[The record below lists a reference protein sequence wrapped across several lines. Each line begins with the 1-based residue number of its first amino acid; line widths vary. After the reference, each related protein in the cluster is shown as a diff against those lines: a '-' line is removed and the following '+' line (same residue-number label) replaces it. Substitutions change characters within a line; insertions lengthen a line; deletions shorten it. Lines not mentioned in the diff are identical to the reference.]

1 MIPYLARTRA
11 VDMIGLTD
19 PWVASHGR
27 PYEKQWGHDRVAPVS
42 YLVDRGVHLVLGQPW
57 IRARPAPE
65 DASHYRFQDLR
76 GLQVLDG
83 ERADAFP
90 PTASVLEIPL
100 DDSRRLVALYLQPH
114 PAIEAARVRL
124 GWRRF
129 GIRAPGPDAT
139 L

>member
-1 MIPYLARTRA
+1 MDQR
-11 VDMIGLTD
+11 
-19 PWVASHGR
+19 
-27 PYEKQWGHDRVAPVS
+27 
-42 YLVDRGVHLVLGQPW
+42 VHLVLGQPW
-57 IRARPAPE
+57 IRAEPTPAE
-65 DASHYRFQDLR
+65 ATHYRFQDLR

-90 PTASVLEIPL
+90 TTASVLEIPL
-100 DDSRRLVALYLQPH
+100 DESRRLVALYLHPH

-129 GIRAPGPDAT
+129 GIQAPGPDAT